1 MWRCQFNVSDQTSS
15 THTKHLFVDTM
26 FCLSSHF
33 HKWPKRTWQH
43 LSSTTARARARSDLL
58 TMMLLARSPV
68 RSSTGPK
75 CQAPWT
81 RETDFFVRR
90 RRESAESLIFR
101 YLIEHLEKIWHRT
114 FHDEHMEHPVLLT
127 NAPLIP
133 NANRERIAR
142 SRKKQVSPLR
152 KLPSKQ

>member
-1 MWRCQFNVSDQTSS
+1 MAEEDVAALVVDNGKGMCKVGFADDDAPRAESPSIIDRPKMSGTMDQRDS
-15 THTKHLFVDTM
+15 
-26 FCLSSHF
+26 
-33 HKWPKRTWQH
+33 
-43 LSSTTARARARSDLL
+43 
-58 TMMLLARSPV
+58 
-68 RSSTGPK
+68 
-75 CQAPWT
+75 
-81 RETDFFVRR
+81 FVREEAQRKR
-90 RRESAESLIFR
+90 RVLTFR